1 VGFIFS
7 LSIDWRLT
15 RINALRQKLLVTPRA
30 FITERHKI
38 GLEIEFEREE
48 LAELLRL
55 RTVLSEAPKQA
66 A

>member
-1 VGFIFS
+1 MGILFS
-7 LSIDWRLT
+7 MSVDWRIT
-15 RINALRQKLLVTPRA
+15 RINALRRKLAQTPRG

-38 GLEIEFEREE
+38 ELEIQFEREE